1 MKEPLFGRPCDLVL
15 LTKSRREQLMRK
27 KVLVEQA
34 SSLRDTRVSVPE
46 SDIKIEESHILLLEQ
61 H

>member
-1 MKEPLFGRPCDLVL
+1 
-15 LTKSRREQLMRK
+15 MRK

-46 SDIKIEESHILLLEQ
+46 SHAKIEETHIFLLEQ